1 MPQAAID
8 RLMSMC
14 ENHADKIAELW
25 YKAVSSNERT
35 KTCRSISKE
44 ASLRHA
50 IAIYKNMGRMYFS
63 ENAYK
68 EVEHVLDVE
77 GLVEDCYARGIP
89 LEEVLYA
96 LILLRR
102 HIWIS
107 AENEAL
113 FELALND
120 MYEAVKGINRILLI
134 FDYIS
139 YIVARRYRVLAE
151 KKETNLRA
159 K

>member
-1 MPQAAID
+1 MPQAAMD
-8 RLMSMC
+8 RLMRMC
-14 ENHADKIAELW
+14 EQHAGDIAELW
-25 YKAVSSNERT
+25 YKALSENERT
-35 KTCRSISKE
+35 KAFTAQPKE
-44 ASLRHA
+44 AA
-50 IAIYKNMGRMYFS
+50 IRYAVAIYKNMGKMYFA

-68 EVEHVLDVE
+68 AVEHLLNVE
-77 GLVEDCYARGIP
+77 GQVEDCYARGIP

-102 HIWIS
+102 HIWIK
-107 AENEAL
+107 AENDAL

-139 YIVARRYRVLAE
+139 YIAARRYRELSS
-151 KKETNLRA
+151 KKG